1 VGAGHRGGERKSGR
15 CVSAASYRMRG
26 MARAWAEHARGTLC
40 QAGFEKP
47 TIVGVWFYWWPCRT
61 DGDCA
66 GQGVA
71 KEAAARSV
79 PSSLRPYRGGQEVC
93 LPIATAS
100 ACSAWKSQGP
110 VCCDA
115 PRCQCFDSDR
125 TCSCANSTATP
136 ARRAASGA

>member
-79 PSSLRPYRGGQEVC
+79 PSSLRPYRGGARGVFAHRHRFGVLGMEI
-93 LPIATAS
+93 P
-100 ACSAWKSQGP
+100 GP
-110 VCCDA
+110 RLL
-115 PRCQCFDSDR
+115 RCPPLSVLRQ
-125 TCSCANSTATP
+125 
-136 ARRAASGA
+136 